1 MAITYA
7 ILYVHSII
15 LNLYIIAIEVSVKPA
30 SSSQVTTK
38 RVTLN
43 LTGDI
48 PAMQN
53 VEDTSVGG
61 HKFLNVNDYL
71 IKLFLCTSVL
81 CRLPVIHCLKM

>member
-1 MAITYA
+1 MAIP
-7 ILYVHSII
+7 YVC
-15 LNLYIIAIEVSVKPA
+15 YIAIEVSVKPA

-53 VEDTSVGG
+53 VEDTSAGG
-61 HKFLNVNDYL
+61 HKNVNEYFK
-71 IKLFLCTSVL
+71 KLFLCTFVL
-81 CRLPVIHCLKM
+81 CTV